1 MNTYSSN
8 QYIVLFARALFELF
22 KISIHTI
29 LDIYI
34 NMERK
39 LAFMGLSN
47 RSRVLTALLDQTV
60 TITKMGRS
68 GFSMSIVIKN
78 AKWKCSSQIIR
89 LPQFRNSYLHTNTD
103 PHIWTSVMNTK
114 YETIQTSFKVIC
126 KFCCDEDAFE
136 FKIIR
141 TWRNDVYLTQFFTF
155 HFTQS
160 LFNNKS
166 FS

>member
-1 MNTYSSN
+1 M
-8 QYIVLFARALFELF
+8 
-22 KISIHTI
+22 
-29 LDIYI
+29 
-34 NMERK
+34 
-39 LAFMGLSN
+39 
-47 RSRVLTALLDQTV
+47 LDQTI

-114 YETIQTSFKVIC
+114 YETIQTLFKVIC

-136 FKIIR
+136 FKTIR
-141 TWRNDVYLTQFFTF
+141 TWRNDVSTSIFYIPFYTIFIQ
-155 HFTQS
+155 QQK
-160 LFNNKS
+160 LFVILALRVVTWEIILWIITHLGS
-166 FS
+166 